1 MKAKFCYLGSHSIFD
16 MTILGISAFYHDSAA
31 CIIQDGRI
39 VAAAQEER
47 FTRKKHEEGFP
58 SNAIRFCLDFA
69 DIKLGDLD
77 AIAFYDKP
85 LLKFERLLETYL
97 SFAPRGVKSFIT
109 AMPVWLKEKMFMK
122 RVMHEELAKI
132 GDYDRKE
139 LKLLFPEHHLSHAAS
154 AFYPSPFEESAI
166 LTIDG
171 VGEWA
176 TASICSGKGSEITIY
191 RELTFP
197 HSLGL
202 LYSAFTYYLGF
213 RVNSGEY
220 KLMGLAPYGNPNSK
234 MVEEYISKI
243 KTDLMELN
251 GDGSIYL
258 NQDYFDYATGL
269 KMVKEKK
276 WEELF
281 GFPKREEEAEL
292 QQHEANLA
300 LAIQKVTEEAVLK
313 MAKEARRLTD
323 SKNLC
328 LAGGVALNCVAN
340 GAIQNEGI
348 FDDIYIQPAAGDAG
362 GSVGA
367 ALAAHHIYFGKV
379 RKPQQPDAMQGSYL
393 GPDFHEFEILQQT
406 KKFKPVYEKLDES
419 KLYPKVAEWLD
430 EGNVVGWFQGR
441 MEFGPRALGARSIL
455 GDPRNPKMQ
464 KKLNLKI
471 KYRESF
477 RPFAPSVLAEDA
489 GQFFELKSDS
499 PYMLLVQEVKEEHH
513 KELPENYHQLP
524 LREKLAFER
533 SAFPAITHIDFSARI
548 QTVHQET
555 NPRYWKLL
563 SAFKERTGVGMVV
576 NTSFN
581 VRGEPIVCT
590 PEDAY
595 RCFMNTEMDYLV
607 IGNYVFDKAEQPE
620 WEKDI
625 RFEKD

>member
-1 MKAKFCYLGSHSIFD
+1 

-31 CIIQDGRI
+31 CIVRDGKI
-39 VAAAQEER
+39 LAAAQEER
-47 FTRKKHEEGFP
+47 FTRKKHDDRFP
-58 SNAIRFCLDFA
+58 GNAVKYCLEFA
-69 DIKLGDLD
+69 DLKLDELD

-122 RVMHEELAKI
+122 RVMHEELEKI
-132 GDYDRKE
+132 GNYNRK
-139 LKLLFPEHHLSHAAS
+139 KVKFLFPEHHLSHAAS

-176 TASICSGKGSEITIY
+176 TASICSGKAEEITIH

-220 KLMGLAPYGNPNSK
+220 KLMGLAPYGNPNSPLLD
-234 MVEEYISKI
+234 EYIHKI
-243 KTDLMELN
+243 KTELIELN
-251 GDGSIYL
+251 DDGSIYL

-276 WEELF
+276 WEKLF
-281 GFPKREEEAEL
+281 GFPKREEEGEL
-292 QQHEANLA
+292 QQHEADLA
-300 LAIQKVTEEAVLK
+300 LAIQKVTEEVVLK
-313 MAKEARRLTD
+313 MAKEAQRLTG

-340 GAIQNEGI
+340 GVIQNEDI
-348 FDDIYIQPAAGDAG
+348 FDEIYIQPAAGDAG
-362 GSVGA
+362 GAVGA
-367 ALAAHHIYFGKV
+367 ALTAYHLFFEKERIPA
-379 RKPQQPDAMQGSYL
+379 QQDAMQGAYL
-393 GPDFHEFEILQQT
+393 GPDFHEFEILQQL
-406 KKFKPVYEKLDES
+406 KPYKPVFEKLEED
-419 KLYPKVAEWLD
+419 KLYPQVAEWLD
-430 EGNVVGWFQGR
+430 EGKVVGWFRGR
-441 MEFGPRALGARSIL
+441 MEFGPRALGGRSIL
-455 GDPRNPKMQ
+455 GDPRNPDMQ

-489 GQFFELKSDS
+489 DEYFELKSDS
-499 PYMLLVQEVKEEHH
+499 PYMLLVQEVKEEHR
-513 KELPENYHQLP
+513 KLLPKNYHQLP
-524 LREKLAFER
+524 LREKLAYER
-533 SAFPAITHIDFSARI
+533 SEFPAITHIDFSARI
-548 QTVHQET
+548 QTVHPET
-555 NPRYWKLL
+555 NPGYWKLIK
-563 SAFKERTGVGMVV
+563 AFKGLTGVGMVV

-607 IGNYVFDKAEQPE
+607 MEDYVFEKTAQAEWKKE
-620 WEKDI
+620 I
-625 RFEKD
+625 IFEKD